1 MAKMMRWIRS
11 HSRTKA
17 ALLAVIATFVGVAV
31 LVFSSVSRSD
41 ATQQTFKETPPIP
54 SAVNLTLAL
63 TMVLIGGYLKFVPRQ
78 NKPEAQAREP
88 AAAIF
93 GPRKAAPHE
102 NATKKLPF

>member
-63 TMVLIGGYLKFVPRQ
+63 DSIDTTTGTIHLRLDATP
-78 NKPEAQAREP
+78 
-88 AAAIF
+88 
-93 GPRKAAPHE
+93 GPR
-102 NATKKLPF
+102 L